1 MARRTFYRGDK
12 RRKEEVRKAKQEAK
26 RQERAAR
33 GEGGEKDDDILEAPE
48 ADLNPPGYVWFS
60 ASRNRTLTTER
71 PDQPDLGPPNDWLLL
86 TPPPKTE
93 G

>member
-33 GEGGEKDDDILEAPE
+33 GEGSEKDDNILEAPE
-48 ADLNPPGYVWFS
+48 PDPNPPGYVWFS
-60 ASRNRTLTTER
+60 ASRNRTLTTQT
-71 PDQPDLGPPNDWLLL
+71 PTQPDLGQPDDWLLL
-86 TPPPKTE
+86 TPPPQTE
-93 G
+93 E

>member
-33 GEGGEKDDDILEAPE
+33 GEGGEKDDDILEPE

-60 ASRNRTLTTER
+60 ASRNRTLTTDR